1 MSDEPTPETSREIAA
16 AKAKRKAKT
25 ALFRELFAHLQ
36 GIIVFT
42 ILTILSV
49 LLLAFFYT
57 AVVQSHG

>member
-1 MSDEPTPETSREIAA
+1 MSDEPTPETSREITAA
-16 AKAKRKAKT
+16 AKAKRNAKT

-42 ILTILSV
+42 ILSA

>member
-42 ILTILSV
+42 ILSA